1 MITDPKIFYKSF
13 QVNYYDYK
21 QLSLKYILENTDK
34 LNLDK
39 VVLDYNKKD
48 FERAIKSS
56 IRQTYFHAI
65 ETLFE
70 LIFALCP
77 NQYGLINEVEIIR
90 TISISRFPYKKIEGI
105 AKDEKNLEFLDQ
117 EIHAGDKKFTL
128 GHFIF
133 FIGITKKEMVK
144 ELNDNLEVI
153 KHGLQILAKDF
164 SDRREYNSYK
174 HGLRIM
180 PALKS
185 FTLASP
191 TNKDLKLT
199 WDLEDSMTF
208 YTENKSGE
216 LEFITK
222 TFDSDR
228 DINMTSFCSN
238 LIWNIITLRRARFF
252 KDKQEIPILLFDKDS
267 IDKAQK
273 QNVKIQDLKYKLAP
287 KDK

>member
-77 NQYGLINEVEIIR
+77 NQDGLINEVEIIR
-90 TISISRFPYKKIEGI
+90 TISISRFPYKRIEGI

-153 KHGLQILAKDF
+153 KHGLKILAKDF